1 MSNSADNS
9 PSIHSNLD
17 EDSDVIELTEEVG
30 SAAPVMDD
38 LAFAIPEFKI
48 PTGQTSV
55 VSSDEDE
62 FQDGP
67 EEGFDREELVRT
79 VRMEAFDRHQLELL
93 DAVRKWSIS
102 AHLRDQRFA
111 PDILVG
117 PPRVLTKKWQDSVS
131 VSSDEAQPG
140 TWNSDTRTSS
150 AKTVQ
155 TNTIT
160 EEDVAR
166 AMAANEPP
174 RESDAVVMPE
184 DPVAKPEDPDVTP
197 EQEPMDDP
205 VNSPEAAAAVV
216 PQYVEE
222 SVFPSDPSD
231 DYRDMESEDL
241 PELELDS
248 EILEDATPL
257 PQPPPKPDLVEV
269 RTTSRARQTTQPVPA
284 RRERPE
290 ALDTGD
296 DISGIVQELLDE
308 KPKKVPN
315 AAELKRANWFV
326 DVFTEEYL
334 RTLPKDIARQTE
346 VETEFILESL
356 GVKKGARIFD
366 LACGFGRH
374 SINLARRG
382 YEVAGLDL
390 SMAMLQRALTE
401 AQRHALSIKF
411 IHGDMRELNF
421 NEIFDA
427 CFLWQTSFGYFDD
440 RTNFKVLQGVHR
452 ALKSGGRVLIDMV
465 NRDYVVAEMPS
476 RTWWEGVECVFLEE
490 VEFDYE
496 SSVLHTKRSFIYEDG
511 SPPQEFNSYIRLYS
525 LHELNQ
531 ILSIAGFDLLEV
543 TGDLCHRGSFLGPN
557 SHSMILLA
565 EKR

>member
-1 MSNSADNS
+1 VSNSADNS

-30 SAAPVMDD
+30 STAPAMDD

-48 PTGQTSV
+48 PTGQTSP
-55 VSSDEDE
+55 VSNDADE

-67 EEGFDREELVRT
+67 EEAFDREELVRT

-117 PPRVLTKKWQDSVS
+117 PPRVLTKKWQDSVVIS
-131 VSSDEAQPG
+131 ADDAQPG
-140 TWNSDTRTSS
+140 ASNPDTRNSI
-150 AKTVQ
+150 AETVR
-155 TNTIT
+155 TNTISD
-160 EEDVAR
+160 EDVAR
-166 AMAANEPP
+166 SKLQNEPQFDRDAELTVP
-174 RESDAVVMPE
+174 SLRAMQSEATDDRSLHTEPAQSAPPVSDPE
-184 DPVAKPEDPDVTP
+184 DFPI
-197 EQEPMDDP
+197 DD
-205 VNSPEAAAAVV
+205 A
-216 PQYVEE
+216 
-222 SVFPSDPSD
+222 
-231 DYRDMESEDL
+231 RDLESEDL

-257 PQPPPKPDLVEV
+257 PQPPPKPDFPEV
-269 RTTSRARQTTQPVPA
+269 RTPSRARQNTQPVPA
-284 RRERPE
+284 RRKDSNAE
-290 ALDTGD
+290 AED

-496 SSVLHTKRSFIYEDG
+496 TSVLHTKRSFIYEDG

-543 TGDLCHRGSFLGPN
+543 TGDLSHRGSFLGPN

>member
-1 MSNSADNS
+1 VSNSADNS
-9 PSIHSNLD
+9 PGIQSNLD

-30 SAAPVMDD
+30 STAPAMDD

-48 PTGQTSV
+48 PTGQASP
-55 VSSDEDE
+55 VSNDADE

-67 EEGFDREELVRT
+67 EEAFDREELVRT

-102 AHLRDQRFA
+102 AHLRDHRFA

-117 PPRVLTKKWQDSVS
+117 PPRVLTKKWQDSVAIAE
-131 VSSDEAQPG
+131 DDAQPG
-140 TWNSDTRTSS
+140 ASNSDTRKSV
-150 AKTVQ
+150 AETVR
-155 TNTIT
+155 TNTISDEDIARSTLENDPSRVPEAELTVPSLRAMKSEVT
-160 EEDVAR
+160 EEPTPSRLSAQ
-166 AMAANEPP
+166 
-174 RESDAVVMPE
+174 
-184 DPVAKPEDPDVTP
+184 PVALPSIAADGFPSI
-197 EQEPMDDP
+197 PMDD
-205 VNSPEAAAAVV
+205 A
-216 PQYVEE
+216 
-222 SVFPSDPSD
+222 
-231 DYRDMESEDL
+231 RDLDSEDL

-257 PQPPPKPDLVEV
+257 PQPPPKPDFPEV
-269 RTTSRARQTTQPVPA
+269 RTPIRARQNTQPVPA
-284 RRERPE
+284 RSKGSN
-290 ALDTGD
+290 ADAGD

-308 KPKKVPN
+308 KPKTVPN

-326 DVFTEEYL
+326 DVFSEEYL

-496 SSVLHTKRSFIYEDG
+496 TSVLHTKRSFIYEDG

-543 TGDLCHRGSFLGPN
+543 TGELCHRGSFLGPN

>member
-30 SAAPVMDD
+30 STAPAMDD

-48 PTGQTSV
+48 PTGQTNP
-55 VSSDEDE
+55 VSNDADE

-67 EEGFDREELVRT
+67 EEAFDREELVRT

-117 PPRVLTKKWQDSVS
+117 PPRVLTKKWRDSVE
-131 VSSDEAQPG
+131 VSAEEAQPADSHSDAR
-140 TWNSDTRTSS
+140 NSI
-150 AKTVQ
+150 AETVR
-155 TNTIT
+155 TNTISD
-160 EEDVAR
+160 EDVAR
-166 AMAANEPP
+166 SKLEKEPEFDRDSELTVPSLRAMRGEATEERTPSTSPAQ
-174 RESDAVVMPE
+174 
-184 DPVAKPEDPDVTP
+184 PVSLQAIDPDAFP
-197 EQEPMDDP
+197 SSPMDD
-205 VNSPEAAAAVV
+205 A
-216 PQYVEE
+216 
-222 SVFPSDPSD
+222 
-231 DYRDMESEDL
+231 RDLESEDL

-257 PQPPPKPDLVEV
+257 PQPPPKPDFPEV
-269 RTTSRARQTTQPVPA
+269 RTPSRARQNTQPVPA
-284 RRERPE
+284 HRKSPHAESG
-290 ALDTGD
+290 GD

-496 SSVLHTKRSFIYEDG
+496 TSVLHTKRSFIYEDG

-543 TGDLCHRGSFLGPN
+543 TGDLSHRGSFLGPN